1 MFELLACCRAA
12 TVETPPAEVRFA
24 REDLFVIGCLEMDCR

>member
-1 MFELLACCRAA
+1 MFEFLARRRAA
-12 TVETPPAEVRFA
+12 TVETPLSEVRFA